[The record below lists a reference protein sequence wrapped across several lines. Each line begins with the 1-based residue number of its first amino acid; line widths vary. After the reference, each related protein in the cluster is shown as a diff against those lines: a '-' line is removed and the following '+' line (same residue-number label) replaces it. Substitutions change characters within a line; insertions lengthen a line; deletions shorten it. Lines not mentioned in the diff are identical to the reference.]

1 MLNTETALKSSVLRW
16 SLILEN
22 DHWNTKWKTIYMAL
36 FLCTDFLEIKKILY
50 KKGLAEHWVLTIK
63 PVKTW
68 HYITAVSSKPYIRVM
83 LSHAAHSDLHTD
95 KLSYVP
101 SPVPVL
107 YFCRLV
113 VHVILSTDRQTD
125 RLYRRWCCTSTP
137 NGPERKRW
145 QKIDQLL
152 PEWCALH
159 LWSNHVHQPDSS
171 SQRLIYTA
179 TKQLIRPL
187 QWYTQ

>member
-1 MLNTETALKSSVLRW
+1 
-16 SLILEN
+16 
-22 DHWNTKWKTIYMAL
+22 MAL

-125 RLYRRWCCTSTP
+125 RLYRR
-137 NGPERKRW
+137 
-145 QKIDQLL
+145 
-152 PEWCALH
+152 
-159 LWSNHVHQPDSS
+159 
-171 SQRLIYTA
+171 
-179 TKQLIRPL
+179 
-187 QWYTQ
+187 